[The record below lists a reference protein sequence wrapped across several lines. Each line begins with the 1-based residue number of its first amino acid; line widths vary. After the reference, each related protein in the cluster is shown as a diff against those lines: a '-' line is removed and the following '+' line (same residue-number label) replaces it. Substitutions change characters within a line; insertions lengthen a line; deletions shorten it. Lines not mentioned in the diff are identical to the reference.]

1 MPINDNKMYKRKKAP
16 KMVALHEFGAAVS
29 SDTFAV
35 DRNPAHFV
43 ARTGVE
49 PVSAAADMNPAALIR
64 V

>member
-1 MPINDNKMYKRKKAP
+1 MSEKIKKKNKRKKAP

-49 PVSAAADMNPAALIR
+49 PVTSGL
-64 V
+64 